1 MCVGIRSNKILEKK
15 SHGRKKQETE
25 EEEKRI
31 VYFSWVFLFPIFLIS
46 FFVLFLANGLSLIAC
61 WNFVLSICVIQQIN
75 YISIVLKL
83 SFFECRGNLRP
94 ADSLFLE
101 NEEKR
106 DGLSNNYRCTE
117 GKQTKTNN
125 NTKNNIQRE
134 IKTRRKGKE
143 KMGKRE
149 RGRQGKKIN

>member
-15 SHGRKKQETE
+15 SHGRKKQEIE
-25 EEEKRI
+25 EEEKRT

-75 YISIVLKL
+75 YISLVLKL

-106 DGLSNNYRCTE
+106 DGLSDNYRCTE

-125 NTKNNIQRE
+125 TTQKIIYRE
-134 IKTRRKGKE
+134 RLKHEEKE
-143 KMGKRE
+143 KRRWESERE
-149 RGRQGKKIN
+149 GDREKK